1 MFAVGCIEF
10 GGPDVVQ
17 VVELEDLEPA
27 AGQVRVRVRAA
38 TVNPADTQYRSG
50 KYALAVPDA
59 VPPYIGGLEF
69 SGVIDQV
76 GPGTSWKVGD
86 EVLGM
91 TKFIPD
97 GRGCHA
103 EQVIVHADSIVAL
116 PPAVDPIAGA
126 TVPMSGLTARLTLDR
141 LALPAGATLAVTGAA
156 GAVGAYLVAM
166 AVREGLK
173 VVAVSS
179 DADEAFVR
187 DLGASIFVGRSADPG
202 AAIRAACPDGVDAI
216 ADTAVIGDVIVS
228 ALGPSGKLACFKPY
242 QPGLYPRVEPEVISV
257 RQYLREPEKLQQ
269 VVDLAANGD
278 LALRVARTFD
288 FREAAEAHR
297 VCEQGGFRGRVVLLF

>member
-1 MFAVGCIEF
+1 MFAVGCVEF
-10 GGPDVVQ
+10 GGPDVLRVI
-17 VVELEDLEPA
+17 ELPDLEPA
-27 AGQVRVRVRAA
+27 DGQVRVRVRAA

-69 SGVIDQV
+69 SGVIDRV
-76 GPGTSWKVGD
+76 GPGTSWSVGD

-116 PPAVDPIAGA
+116 PPAADPIAFA
-126 TVPMSGLTARLTLDR
+126 TVPMSGLTARMTLDR

-166 AVREGLK
+166 AAREGLT

-179 DADEAFVR
+179 DADEEFVR
-187 DLGASIFVGRSADPG
+187 ECGASIFVGRSADPG
-202 AAIRAACPDGVDAI
+202 AAIRAVCPGGVDAI
-216 ADTAVIGDVIVS
+216 ADTAVVGDVIVS

-242 QPGLYPRVEPEVISV
+242 QPDLYPRVEAEVISV

-288 FREAAEAHR
+288 FRDVAEAHR
-297 VCEQGGFRGRVVLLF
+297 VCERGGFRGRVVLLF